1 MVIVTHSCKVTTYR
15 GTNMKPG
22 VYLATRKD
30 GSVYYRSSITYKNKH
45 ISLGSFES
53 EALASQAYE
62 EANHL
67 LTISCTLDDAIPQA
81 PAIPF
86 EKIVTLLNFRDN
98 GLYIGNPIYLRKNY
112 FSYFLSENEEL
123 KFDIDDLFYYSSHKI
138 LRRQG
143 HLYVN
148 DYGMQVTLLSRYG
161 IRNHSVCNRDY
172 YFANG
177 DSTDLRYSN
186 IVIINR
192 YYGVFHYITK
202 QQKSRY
208 RVKIHINGNY
218 TIGTYSSEIKAAIAY
233 NKAVD
238 LAKAYGIQKNFPEN
252 YIEDISPKD
261 YADTYIKLK
270 ISPKYISYLQASTQ
284 R

>member
-1 MVIVTHSCKVTTYR
+1 
-15 GTNMKPG
+15 MKPG
-22 VYLATRKD
+22 VYLATKKD
-30 GSVYYRSSITYKNKH
+30 GTIYYRSSITFKNKH
-45 ISLGSFES
+45 ISLGSFDTEEKAHQTYQ
-53 EALASQAYE
+53 EAAMLLNSSLNLEDVAHTSLYLAFDKA
-62 EANHL
+62 
-67 LTISCTLDDAIPQA
+67 
-81 PAIPF
+81 
-86 EKIVTLLNFRDN
+86 VTLLNFRDN

-112 FSYFLSENEEL
+112 FSYYLSENEEL
-123 KFDIDDLFYYSSHKI
+123 KFDIDDLFYYSSHRI

-161 IRNHSVCNRDY
+161 IRNHAVADRDY

-177 DSTDLRYSN
+177 DSSDLRYSN
-186 IVIINR
+186 IIIINR
-192 YYGVFHYITK
+192 YYGVFQYKTK
-202 QQKSRY
+202 TQTRY

-238 LAKAYGIQKNFPEN
+238 LAKAFGINKNFPTN
-252 YIEDISPKD
+252 YIEDLSAKE
-261 YADTYIKLK
+261 YADTYIKIKLSNKYLDYLK
-270 ISPKYISYLQASTQ
+270 FGC

>member
-1 MVIVTHSCKVTTYR
+1 
-15 GTNMKPG
+15 MKPG
-22 VYLATRKD
+22 VYIATKKD
-30 GSVYYRSSITYKNKH
+30 GTTYYRSSITYRNKH
-45 ISLGSFES
+45 ISLGSFPTED
-53 EALASQAYE
+53 LASQCYF
-62 EANHL
+62 EATAL
-67 LTISCTLDDAIPQA
+67 LASKIPLENAQAHA

-86 EKIVTLLNFRDN
+86 DKIVTLLNFRDN

-112 FSYFLSENEEL
+112 FSYYLSEDEEL
-123 KFDIDDLFYYSSHKI
+123 KFDIDDLFYYSSHRI

-148 DYGMQVTLLSRYG
+148 DYGMQVTLMSRYG
-161 IRNHSVCNRDY
+161 IHNHSVSNRDY
-172 YFANG
+172 YFSNG

-186 IVIINR
+186 VVLVNR
-192 YYGVFHYITK
+192 YYGVYQYLNKNH
-202 QQKSRY
+202 QLRY

-238 LAKAYGIQKNFPEN
+238 LAKSAGVDRNYPEN

-261 YADTYIKLK
+261 YADIYLKIK
-270 ISPKYISYLQASTQ
+270 ISPKYLEYLQIQ
-284 R
+284 